1 MTLIY
6 NLTYLIN
13 KRRAL
18 RRGQTDA
25 ERKLWSR
32 LRKRQ
37 LRGLRFR
44 RQFSVGLYI
53 LDFYCPEKRLA
64 IEVDG
69 GHHLDQK
76 MYDDQRTQYLVSLN
90 IRVLR
95 FWNSEVLMNIDSV
108 LERIEQELHL

>member
-6 NLTYLIN
+6 NLSYLIN

-18 RRGQTDA
+18 RHGQTDA

-32 LRKRQ
+32 LRRRQ
-37 LRGLRFR
+37 LHGVRFR

-53 LDFYCPEKRLA
+53 LDFYSPEKRLA

-76 MYDDQRTQYLVSLN
+76 TYDDQRTQYLGSFN

-95 FWNSEVLMNIDSV
+95 FWNSEVLMNIDGV
-108 LERIEQELHL
+108 LERIEQELNL